1 MAKSKA
7 DKKSRIFS
15 FSKEK
20 RKLNS
25 SQKLFFG
32 STLIVI
38 SFVLLISFTSYFFTG
53 ASDQSTLIQFTNN
66 DVNPENWMSKV
77 GAFLADLFLHKG
89 FGVSSY
95 IICFL
100 TFISGLFVLL
110 DLNKLKLNRHWFWG
124 ILIMIWVSLLFGLIN
139 LESGKYSGIIGFESN
154 IFLNRY
160 IGNIGTSFLLL
171 LSAIFLFYF

>member
-7 DKKSRIFS
+7 DKKSKIFS

-25 SQKLFFG
+25 SQKLFIG

-53 ASDQSTLIQFTNN
+53 ASDQSTLIQFTNK
-66 DVNPENWMSKV
+66 DVSPENWMSKV

-89 FGVSSY
+89 FGISSY

-110 DLNKLKLNRHWFWG
+110 DSNKAKLIRHWFWG
-124 ILIMIWVSLLFGLIN
+124 ILIMIWISLLFGLIN
-139 LESGKYSGIIGFESN
+139 LETGRFSGIVGFETN
-154 IFLNRY
+154 LFLKN
-160 IGNIGTSFLLL
+160 FLKLKNL
-171 LSAIFLFYF
+171 